1 MGHND
6 IYSVDSYKNIL
17 DIRYT
22 PYSNDYFTGG
32 FSDSGAWVC
41 FTLPSEDNWVNGF
54 CGPFELDHR
63 LWISDALLQ
72 VGFTPNVKTEMF
84 KPVEVSYAPGE
95 LYMSSSSDMGNI
107 QQRLFFVDRYTALWS
122 LRSGN
127 AESLCSQ
134 WLVEWYK
141 TGSTDGSC
149 PFYDPLHR
157 RIVYCHI
164 LIRF

>member
-72 VGFTPNVKTEMF
+72 VGFTPNVKTENKRCCMF
-84 KPVEVSYAPGE
+84 P
-95 LYMSSSSDMGNI
+95 MSEEEDI
-107 QQRLFFVDRYTALWS
+107 
-122 LRSGN
+122 
-127 AESLCSQ
+127 
-134 WLVEWYK
+134 
-141 TGSTDGSC
+141 
-149 PFYDPLHR
+149 
-157 RIVYCHI
+157 
-164 LIRF
+164 

>member
-1 MGHND
+1 MGIFRFRIVRLLFYIVCFSISISAMGHND

-63 LWISDALLQ
+63 LWISDAPFLNQ
-72 VGFTPNVKTEMF
+72 TTIHTIKSISANIRICAT
-84 KPVEVSYAPGE
+84 
-95 LYMSSSSDMGNI
+95 YM
-107 QQRLFFVDRYTALWS
+107 
-122 LRSGN
+122 
-127 AESLCSQ
+127 
-134 WLVEWYK
+134 
-141 TGSTDGSC
+141 
-149 PFYDPLHR
+149 
-157 RIVYCHI
+157 
-164 LIRF
+164 

>member
-1 MGHND
+1 MGIFRFRIVRLLFYIVCFSISISAMGHND

-95 LYMSSSSDMGNI
+95 LYMS
-107 QQRLFFVDRYTALWS
+107 
-122 LRSGN
+122 
-127 AESLCSQ
+127 
-134 WLVEWYK
+134 
-141 TGSTDGSC
+141 
-149 PFYDPLHR
+149 
-157 RIVYCHI
+157 
-164 LIRF
+164 